1 MAAILT
7 DLKNEYIAKR
17 GFHTD
22 RHLLI
27 IESDDWGS
35 IRMPSVQTFKRL
47 QACGDHPEKDGF
59 LSNDSL
65 ETEKDIIALYDV
77 LTSVCDK
84 HGKPAVMTAN
94 FVMAN
99 PDFDRI
105 DIAAGRYAY
114 EPFWETYKKYG
125 ISSDILRLIKEGI
138 NDHVFIPQLHCR
150 EHLNVNR
157 WMNALRE
164 GQPDAKLAYDH
175 KMIGVFAS
183 FSELNKYGYMD
194 AFNTDQT
201 SITELGLIL
210 GDAVTLFNNA
220 FGYQSKTFVASCFVW
235 AKEFEK
241 KLIEHGII
249 GIQSAP
255 WQNCSIGKNGNYK
268 LKRKIHYTG
277 QKNKTGQIY
286 TVRNCGYEPAY
297 FQNADACVSKC
308 FAEICHSFDNKKPAI
323 INSHRF
329 NYIGTIN
336 PKNAENNLKGLH
348 RLLIQVKARYPDV
361 EFISSS
367 ELVEVIKQEGK

>member
-7 DLKNEYIAKR
+7 DLKNKYIAKN

-22 RHLLI
+22 RHLLV

-35 IRMPSVQTFKRL
+35 IRMPSIQTFIKL
-47 QACGDHPEKDGF
+47 QEFGDHPEKDGF

-65 ETEKDIIALYDV
+65 ETEKDIMALYDV

-84 HGKPAVMTAN
+84 NGNPAVITAN

-99 PDFDRI
+99 PNFDKI
-105 DIAAGRYAY
+105 DISTRKYAY
-114 EPFWETYKKYG
+114 EPFWETYRKYG
-125 ISSDILRLIKEGI
+125 ISADMLKLIKNGI
-138 NDHVFIPQLHCR
+138 NNNVFIPQLHCR

-157 WMNALRE
+157 WMNALHN
-164 GQPDAKLAYDH
+164 GQSDALLAFENQ
-175 KMIGVFAS
+175 MIGVFSS
-183 FSELNKYGYMD
+183 FSETNKYGYMD

-201 SITELGLIL
+201 SIAELSTIL
-210 GDAVTLFNNA
+210 CDAIKLFNGT

-241 KLIEHGII
+241 VLFENGIL

-255 WQNCSIGKNGNYK
+255 WQNCSIGKNGHYK

-277 QKNKTGQIY
+277 QKNRYGQIY

-297 FQNADACVSKC
+297 YQNADDCVESC
-308 FAEICHSFDNKKPAI
+308 FTEICHSFDNKKPAI

-336 PKNAENNLKGLH
+336 PKNAENNLIGL
-348 RLLIQVKARYPDV
+348 RNLLMKIKKRYSDV
-361 EFISSS
+361 EFVSSS
-367 ELVEVIKQEGK
+367 DLIEIIVQEEK

>member
-7 DLKNEYIAKR
+7 DLKNKYIAKN

-22 RHLLI
+22 RHLLV

-35 IRMPSVQTFKRL
+35 IRMPSIQTFIKL
-47 QACGDHPEKDGF
+47 QESGDHPEKDGF

-65 ETEKDIIALYDV
+65 ETEKDIMALYDV

-84 HGKPAVMTAN
+84 NGNPAVITAN
-94 FVMAN
+94 FVTAN
-99 PDFDRI
+99 PNFDKI
-105 DIAAGRYAY
+105 DISTRKYAY
-114 EPFWETYKKYG
+114 EPFWETYRKYG
-125 ISSDILRLIKEGI
+125 ISADMLKLFKNGI
-138 NDHVFIPQLHCR
+138 NNNVFIPQLHCR

-157 WMNALRE
+157 WMNALHN
-164 GQPDAKLAYDH
+164 GQSDALLAFENQ
-175 KMIGVFAS
+175 MIGVFSS
-183 FSELNKYGYMD
+183 FSETNKYGYMD

-201 SITELGLIL
+201 SIAELSTIL
-210 GDAVTLFNNA
+210 CDAIKLFNGA

-241 KLIEHGII
+241 VLFENGIL

-255 WQNCSIGKNGNYK
+255 WQNCSIEKNGHYK

-277 QKNKTGQIY
+277 QKNRYGQIY

-297 FQNADACVSKC
+297 YQNADDCVESC
-308 FAEICHSFDNKKPAI
+308 FTAICHSFDNKKPAI

-336 PKNAENNLKGLH
+336 PKNAENNLIGL
-348 RLLIQVKARYPDV
+348 RNLLMKIKKRYSDV
-361 EFISSS
+361 EFVSSS
-367 ELVEVIKQEGK
+367 DLMEIIVQEEK